1 MAPACGSIAV
11 QAGQATAP
19 TRAHDPT
26 TRTRAAVPDP
36 RKQPA
41 GGVAAHHR
49 QTTFI
54 GNHAAA
60 TTVCGDCGRAR
71 DQARPPC
78 LTTRKVAWLSR
89 AMLQR
94 HTTANPTRT
103 LATAAASLL
112 VLVLITEPTGAGRAG
127 A

>member
-1 MAPACGSIAV
+1 MSSACGSTAV
-11 QAGQATAP
+11 QTGPATAP

-26 TRTRAAVPDP
+26 IRTRAAVPDP
-36 RKQPA
+36 RKRPA
-41 GGVAAHHR
+41 GGGVAHRR

-60 TTVCGDCGRAR
+60 TTVCGDRGRAR
-71 DQARPPC
+71 DQDWPTC

-103 LATAAASLL
+103 PATAAASLL